1 MPPAMKDRERDEAKD
16 EDFGSLLAEYEKAGT
31 FAPKRGGPQVGDT
44 VKGRI
49 VSVGK
54 EAVLVDLGLKSEGI
68 LDAADFIDEA
78 GATRLKVGDEIEAR
92 VVHID
97 AKAGNLV
104 LRHKL
109 GRGPVGKDE
118 LGEAFESGMP
128 VQGTVSAVNKG
139 GVEVTVAGVRAFCP
153 ISQLDLRHVA
163 DAQAYIGLKL
173 TFRIWKY
180 EPGPRGRNANV
191 VLNRRVILEEESRAR
206 AAEARAR
213 LTPGLVVK
221 GKVVALK
228 DYGAFVDLGGVEG
241 MLHVS
246 EIAFARVTRASD
258 VLAVGQ
264 EVEVQI
270 LRIEKSEDPKRGDRI
285 SLSLKSLAKDP
296 WEEVPTR
303 FAPGSR
309 SAGKVVRVESFG
321 AFVELAPGIEGLL
334 HISELAQGKAVHHAR
349 EIAKVGQA
357 LEVVV
362 RELDSERRRISLTLA
377 DLEEEGGRAFVASH
391 GGSLLDSGPRDTLGD
406 LLRPKKKES

>member
-1 MPPAMKDRERDEAKD
+1 
-16 EDFGSLLAEYEKAGT
+16 
-31 FAPKRGGPQVGDT
+31 
-44 VKGRI
+44 

-68 LDAADFIDEA
+68 IDAAELVDEA
-78 GATRLKVGDEIEAR
+78 GQPLVKVGDELEAR

-118 LGEAFESGMP
+118 LAEAFESGVP

-180 EPGPRGRNANV
+180 EPGPRGRANV

-270 LRIEKSEDPKRGDRI
+270 LRIEKSDDPKRGDRI

-296 WEEVPTR
+296 WEEAATR
-303 FAPGSR
+303 FAPGAR
-309 SAGKVVRVESFG
+309 AAGKVVRVESFG
-321 AFVELAPGIEGLL
+321 AFVELASGIEGLL

-357 LEVVV
+357 VEVVV
-362 RELDSERRRISLTLA
+362 RELDAERRRISLTLA

-391 GGSLLDSGPRDTLGD
+391 GGTMLDTGPRDTLGD
-406 LLRPKKKES
+406 LLRSKKQD